1 MDFNLGEDF
10 HKLIQLMRGKDGTL
24 LYTILRQSEQESV
37 MSTRDLMQRICDESK
52 NSKPFSARTS
62 ARLHGQHHCVK
73 IKPYQ
78 HVDAWEKK
86 LWDGTP
92 YDRYVFYDI
101 DYHKRKGYRMINIL
115 KCVKFPYRGSMHYGF
130 VLDNS
135 KTKEPWLF
143 ILSCHVFD
151 RIAERRDI
159 DRDQL
164 SLLSTLSKEWSD
176 GLMITKNFED
186 TDTILFAN
194 DGIYLSDA
202 CSIYGEQYMPFCQQ
216 FEEPAF
222 RIIYCK
228 TFITNEMAHRD
239 QIKQSEEAERVTF
252 LPHFSNY
259 LDERHYQTAVSF
271 ESNTKPLNFLTPG
284 FR

>member
-1 MDFNLGEDF
+1 MEFNIGDDF
-10 HKLIQLMRGKDGTL
+10 HGLIKLMSGKDGTL

-37 MSTRDLMQRICDESK
+37 SATQDLLQRIANESR

-62 ARLHGQHHCVK
+62 ARLQGQHHC
-73 IKPYQ
+73 IKMRPYQ
-78 HVDAWEKK
+78 HIDAWEKK

-115 KCVKFPYRGSMHYGF
+115 KCVKFPYRGSMHYGL
-130 VLDNS
+130 VLDNN

-151 RIAERRDI
+151 RISERRDI

-164 SLLSTLSKEWSD
+164 YLLSTLSREWSD
-176 GLMITKNFED
+176 GVMATQNFEG
-186 TDTILFAN
+186 TDTVIFAN
-194 DGIYLSDA
+194 DGMYLSDA
-202 CSIYGEQYMPFCQQ
+202 CSIYEDQYAPLFQQ
-216 FEEPAF
+216 FERPVF
-222 RIIYCK
+222 RIVYCK

-239 QIKQSEEAERVTF
+239 QIKLSEEAERITF
-252 LPHFSNY
+252 MPHISNY
-259 LDERHYQTAVSF
+259 LDEGYYQMA
-271 ESNTKPLNFLTPG
+271 LNVQATSKEKNLLTRG
-284 FR
+284 L